1 MGANLGVGG
10 IVKGDCIECPFHQWK
25 FDGESGSLVNI
36 PYSES
41 LSEVE
46 KFAKIRKWTSKEVNG
61 LVFVWYHREN
71 EEPWEIPVIDE
82 VDNGRFVC
90 HGWNEFRVHSHIQ
103 DIPENGAD
111 IAHLAT
117 VHGSNILGGA
127 DINNM
132 RNSWFS
138 FGSHIWNA
146 KWSSNTYFKHMATVK
161 LTHIYK
167 LLSFKLIEIDAD
179 IDQIGPGY
187 VTLVLKLIFGK
198 IIILQTLTPLE
209 PLVQNLSHYFYAP
222 WYLGWLAKFIMYGET
237 INVARDVMIWNS
249 KEFVRNPL
257 LPKEEKPLK
266 MFRSWYSQFYS
277 ENSKTFAQAHETLE
291 W

>member
-1 MGANLGVGG
+1 
-10 IVKGDCIECPFHQWK
+10 
-25 FDGESGSLVNI
+25 
-36 PYSES
+36 
-41 LSEVE
+41 
-46 KFAKIRKWTSKEVNG
+46 
-61 LVFVWYHREN
+61 
-71 EEPWEIPVIDE
+71 
-82 VDNGRFVC
+82 
-90 HGWNEFRVHSHIQ
+90 
-103 DIPENGAD
+103 
-111 IAHLAT
+111 
-117 VHGSNILGGA
+117 
-127 DINNM
+127 
-132 RNSWFS
+132 
-138 FGSHIWNA
+138 
-146 KWSSNTYFKHMATVK
+146 MATVK
-161 LTHIYK
+161 LTHIFK
-167 LLSFKLIEIDAD
+167 VLSFKLIEIDAD

-266 MFRSWYSQFYS
+266 MFRSWYAQFYS
-277 ENSKTFAQAHETLE
+277 ENSKSFAHAHETLE